1 MRNLKRA
8 LSLLLSSTLVLGML
22 VMGGSAAGYKD
33 VDASNDHQEAIEV
46 LQAVG
51 IMTGDQNGNFNPD
64 GSITR
69 NEMAVIMAHLLNLDY
84 DYYRGTN
91 PFTDVPEW
99 AAPYVAACA
108 AEGVVAGIGN
118 GQFGGD
124 QKVTAAQASLML
136 MKALGYFQNAEDFGT
151 DWQVATIR
159 QASYIN
165 LFANINATAES
176 ALTRAQVAQLVLN
189 GLKAKKV
196 DFTGDKGIQIGDVTV
211 GYRAEYTPL
220 TSAAAKYNTI
230 DDGTTN
236 IAENDQYYIQ
246 LGEELYNGDLTLDN
260 GSDAFGR
267 PARIWEYDGNE
278 IGVYAKV
285 ELLQESYTTE
295 VTGKELY
302 NELGSA
308 VLSNYSLNVYIDG
321 VENNGELSKITRTNT
336 NTFGSTGNGVL
347 TEVYV
352 DTTAKEATIAII
364 NTYFAKAVNDYTDK
378 REYAT
383 LEVWGI
389 DKLSNGD
396 YVKQAG
402 SVSGTSK
409 NLDIYGEDFAAAKDI
424 KVDDIF
430 LVTVAQGEIQ
440 SIADPEIVA
449 KTTINSFKKANWVV
463 SEGTTYNYSDSVTY
477 KKDVLDAYD
486 DNNMKETTYN
496 LYLDQYGYMIGIEIV
511 DSQDNYVFITG
522 YEKFGSVLTNAKA
535 EARAIFTDGTVENI
549 TVKDAAITKDK
560 AGSDWNANGNA
571 NENGWY
577 TYAVD
582 KNGNYELT
590 PVATAIATGVK
601 VAQGQD
607 NRDGQEINKS
617 HVSLDMDKTAG
628 SKYVYGNDDT
638 IYLGVKLNDAETQ
651 ITGVKTVVTGVKN
664 ANMKLDVNSTE
675 PDGAY
680 ALYNDKGYIIAAVV
694 VGQNMAAS
702 ENYAYIIGDVQQEDY
717 DAEADEYTWYRKAI
731 VNGEEVVLRE
741 KGSSLKV
748 IGGTGKGNMAIDTW
762 YEVEYDADGYV
773 IGKSAIDW
781 DIISALDGDTYAT
794 ASVQGFNT
802 VKTGYDKED
811 VVLVKQD
818 MDKTDFSLVLDGLTV
833 YVRDDKTIDS
843 GIAIVPGAKVVLID
857 NWDDSGRE
865 IEYFDNADGNNNVKA
880 ALDEMVSTKFQGNV
894 YFVMKD
900 GVATNIIINDTET
913 HSSGNSPITPNGK
926 YQLANVIQDGTA
938 LGLHLNNAVVAGDT
952 VTAKVYVSALG
963 SNSFSY
969 AGDATFTA
977 GSIGAYV
984 TRGGNYVQLTAGAT
998 YSVYAELTVNGKTA
1012 TTDTFTLTI

>member
-8 LSLLLSSTLVLGML
+8 LSLLLSSTMVLGML

-33 VDASNDHQEAIEV
+33 VDDSNVNQEAIEV
-46 LQAVG
+46 LQTVG

-69 NEMAVIMAHLLNLDY
+69 NEMAVVMAHLLNLDY

-118 GQFGGD
+118 GQYGGN
-124 QKVTAAQASLML
+124 QKVTAAQASLMV
-136 MKALGYFQNAEDFGT
+136 MKALGYFQNAEDFGS

-165 LFANINATAES
+165 LFDNISSNAES

-189 GLKAKKV
+189 GLKANMV

-211 GYRAEYTPL
+211 GYKAEYTAK
-220 TSAAAKYNTI
+220 TNAAAKYNSI
-230 DDGTTN
+230 VGGTTD
-236 IAENDQYYIQ
+236 IASNNQYYVQ

-336 NTFGSTGNGVL
+336 NTFGHTGNGVL

-389 DKLSNGD
+389 KLSNGD

-463 SEGTTYNYSDSVTY
+463 SEGTTYYYSDSVTY

-522 YEKFGSVLTNAKA
+522 YEEFGSVLTNAKA

-549 TVKDAAITKDK
+549 TVKDAAITNDK
-560 AGSDWNANGNA
+560 AGSNWNANGNA

-607 NRDGQEINKS
+607 NRNGQEINKS
-617 HVSLDMDKTAG
+617 HVSLDMDKTTG

-638 IYLGVKLNDAETQ
+638 IYLGVKLNDAKTQ

-664 ANMKLDVNSTE
+664 ANMKLDANSNE

-702 ENYAYIIGDVQQEDY
+702 ENYAYIIDDVQQEDY

-748 IGGTGKGNMAIDTW
+748 IGGTGKGNMTIDTW

-818 MDKTDFSLVLDGLTV
+818 MNKTDFSLVLDGLTV
-833 YVRDDKTIDS
+833 YVRNDKAIDS

-880 ALDEMVSTKFQGNV
+880 ALDEMVNTTFQGKV

-926 YQLANVIQDGTA
+926 YQLADVTQDGTA
-938 LGLHLNNAVVAGDT
+938 LKLCLNNVVVAGDT
-952 VTAKVYVSALG
+952 VTAKVYVSTLG

-969 AGDATFTA
+969 AGDATFTSGNSA
-977 GSIGAYV
+977 TV
-984 TRGGNYVQLTAGAT
+984 TRSDSNVQLTAGAT